1 VDGNGRTGRALVH
14 AVLRRRGVAPRVVP
28 PVSLVLATIASDYVA
43 GLTAFRHVGDVGD
56 PKAVEDVNAWIA
68 LFAGACTR
76 SVRDASGFEERIRA
90 IQGEWRSRL
99 GRVRRGSTVDLLVEA
114 LPGNPVLTAATAAEL
129 TGRTFQAANE
139 AIGALVGA
147 CVLSKTTVGKRNRAF
162 EAREV
167 IEAFT
172 DLERQLASP
181 ADDTRM
187 SAPSRPVPARP
198 VRRS

>member
-1 VDGNGRTGRALVH
+1 
-14 AVLRRRGVAPRVVP
+14 
-28 PVSLVLATIASDYVA
+28 LATIASDYLA
-43 GLTAFRHVGDVGD
+43 GRTVYRYVGDAGD
-56 PKAVEDVNAWIA
+56 AEAIEGVNRWVA

-99 GRVRRGSTVDLLVEA
+99 GQVRRGSTVDLLIKA
-114 LPGNPVLTAATAAEL
+114 LPGTPVFTAATAADL
-129 TGRTFQAANE
+129 TGRSFQAANE

-147 CVLSKTTVGKRNRAF
+147 HVLSKTTGGKRNRAF

-181 ADDTRM
+181 ADDTRV

-198 VRRS
+198 SRR